1 MLCVTDGSTRR
12 YRQAAQLCSCTVCLP
27 HRQQRL
33 TTALGCMCKCSSGW
47 GKETIWTQKNGAGY
61 ECGITLSQWWIRIYH
76 QHQRL
81 LWRSSDVH
89 ADTIATHEGALAR
102 NTDWTAE
109 LRVVN
114 ARVSAAR
121 TRRCCQHRSL
131 TTLTKRVASLKLCS
145 MRSYVHFDYTWML
158 SVLAYMP
165 NVISSEFVIGYD
177 DEFAN
182 NTLVTINLLGGA
194 TR

>member
-1 MLCVTDGSTRR
+1 MLFWS
-12 YRQAAQLCSCTVCLP
+12 L
-27 HRQQRL
+27 
-33 TTALGCMCKCSSGW
+33 
-47 GKETIWTQKNGAGY
+47 
-61 ECGITLSQWWIRIYH
+61 
-76 QHQRL
+76 
-81 LWRSSDVH
+81 SDVH

-114 ARVSAAR
+114 ARASPAER
-121 TRRCCQHRSL
+121 TRRCCQQRSL
-131 TTLTKRVASLKLCS
+131 TTLAKRVASLKLCS
-145 MRSYVHFDYTWML
+145 MRSYVHSDYTWML
-158 SVLAYMP
+158 SVIAYMS

-177 DEFAN
+177 GEFAN